1 MAWAAMSNSL
11 IVGKLNLMELKKM
24 KSIIVSVVAAAGL
37 MAAGSVLATDMPELA
52 KKSGCTACHKIDS
65 KLVGPAWMDV
75 SKKYKGV
82 KEYAYSPTGS
92 AAAGAKK
99 MSLEEGLMMKV
110 AKGGTGNWGSVPMTA
125 NSPKVS
131 DADIKTLVHFV
142 LDLAK

>member
-1 MAWAAMSNSL
+1 MSNSL

-37 MAAGSVLATDMPELA
+37 MSAGSVLATDMPELA

-82 KEYAYSPTGS
+82 KEYAFSPTGS

>member
-1 MAWAAMSNSL
+1 
-11 IVGKLNLMELKKM
+11 M
-24 KSIIVSVVAAAGL
+24 KSIIVSVITAVGL

-82 KEYAYSPTGS
+82 KEYAFSPTGS
-92 AAAGAKK
+92 ATAGAKK
-99 MSLEEGLMMKV
+99 MSLEEGLIMKV
-110 AKGGTGNWGSVPMTA
+110 SKGGTGNWGSVPMIA

>member
-1 MAWAAMSNSL
+1 MSNSL